1 MATIKNLT
9 VNKDYSVTLVT
20 DTGDIISM
28 SSALSGI
35 FCEQYEKIH
44 VRDQIRY
51 AIEDMDGDIIS
62 MGSYDGDTDDF
73 IEEVYSTFEDEIKYG
88 NHPTD
93 EDIKDAITDTAEWYG
108 ILIDD

>member
-9 VNKDYSVTLVT
+9 VNKDYSVTLIT

-28 SSALSGI
+28 PSALAGV
-35 FCEQYEKIH
+35 FREQYTKIS

-51 AIEDMDGDIIS
+51 AIEDMDGDTIS
-62 MGSYDGDTDDF
+62 LGSYDGDTDEF
-73 IEEVYSTFEDEIKYG
+73 IDEVFSTFEDEIEYG
-88 NHPTD
+88 NSPSED
-93 EDIKDAITDTAEWYG
+93 DIKDAITDTAEWYG